1 MMTDLNELERR
12 LWAAAEE
19 LRANSS
25 LTPAE
30 YRRPVLGLIFLAFAE
45 HRFDDLRPELE
56 LKATERALA
65 LRIGVNTGDVVVGRP
80 RELSSFVSGDAVNVA
95 ARLEQAAEPGET
107 LAGER
112 TVGAARG
119 AFEFDELCTVAAK
132 GKPDGVPCRRVVRA
146 LSLMRPRG
154 VSGLA
159 RAFIERDDE
168 VRRLCEAYHAAVKTS
183 RAPVTRRTV
192 SA

>member
-154 VSGLA
+154 SAGW
-159 RAFIERDDE
+159 RALSSNATTRFG
-168 VRRLCEAYHAAVKTS
+168 ASA
-183 RAPVTRRTV
+183 RRTTPR
-192 SA
+192 SRRPEPR